1 MPHEALRNLFIA
13 GLSNAHAMEA
23 QAEQLLKRQIER
35 LDDFPD
41 IKMRLQEHLDETYTQ
56 QRRIDAILENYGES
70 SSTLKDTAMSLFG
83 NMAAVAHMP
92 AEDEVLKNSFASFAF
107 ENYETAAYKSLISIA
122 EALGETG
129 AIGPLR
135 QSCEEEEAM
144 AGWLSSQLDSVTR
157 RFIQK
162 AA

>member
-1 MPHEALRNLFIA
+1 MPHEALRTLFIA

-41 IKMRLQEHLDETYTQ
+41 MKMRLQEHLDETYTQ
-56 QRRIDAILENYGES
+56 QRRLDAILETFGES
-70 SSTLKDTAMSLFG
+70 ASTLKDTALSLIG
-83 NMAAVAHMP
+83 NLAAVAHRP
-92 AEDEVLKNSFASFAF
+92 ADDEVLKNAFASFAF

-122 EALGETG
+122 EALGETK

-135 QSCEEEEAM
+135 QSCDEEEAM

>member
-56 QRRIDAILENYGES
+56 QRRIDSILENFGAS
-70 SSTLKDTAMSLFG
+70 ASTLKDAAMALFG
-83 NMAAVAHMP
+83 NLAAVAHMT
-92 AEDEVLKNSFASFAF
+92 AEDEVLKNAFANFAF

-129 AIGPLR
+129 AVGPLR

-144 AGWLSSQLDSVTR
+144 ANWLSRHLESVTR